1 LGNSSSIVS
10 FTNEFT
16 RAADDTTVYPAQNLG
31 LSWAAFM
38 MGIPSEFEIDDNVT
52 PDLQSPYYSVFGQ
65 DTWRAG
71 RNLTVNFGLRYEYE
85 DGVKETLG
93 RDLIGWDA
101 DAMTSITA
109 LAEAAYAANPHPL
122 RPANT
127 FQVRGGPIFASDPGQ
142 SGRSWAGQHMWM
154 PRVSAAYK
162 LGTRTVLKAGYGMFY
177 DTLNAS
183 AYNPVTTGYS
193 TTTTSVTS
201 DDDGLTWRLG
211 NPKGGILP
219 QQDPFPVRAD
229 GTRFNVPVGNQF
241 GVDTLLG
248 LGVTLN
254 NPDREHPRVQRYRLS
269 LQRELWGTT
278 VFEAAYNYQ
287 VGDRLGVTIRQDY
300 LPEEYW
306 NSTNVRD
313 TTQAALLNSNVPNP
327 FHISRFAAL
336 QTTDPELYA
345 RLAATPTFTANNV
358 QLHRLLRGSFP
369 QNTSVSFANLPLG
382 KQTTHGVE
390 LKLTRR
396 FANGF
401 SVSGSYSG
409 NRIRNL
415 ELLNEFDREPNLWQ
429 PNANGRPHRFTANG
443 IAEFPFGSGKPFANT
458 GVLAAILGGWQVGS
472 TVEYQPGPL
481 LTWGN
486 VFFYGD
492 FEDIPLENP
501 TLDRWF
507 NVDAGFERDPAKT
520 PTAYNTRVF
529 PFRIAGVTGPDL
541 LQINLNFLRSFS
553 LGNRRT
559 LSFRADIINVP
570 NRTTF
575 ANPNLT
581 PTSTNFGRIT
591 NATSS
596 SPRFVQFVTRLTF

>member
-1 LGNSSSIVS
+1 
-10 FTNEFT
+10 
-16 RAADDTTVYPAQNLG
+16 
-31 LSWAAFM
+31 
-38 MGIPSEFEIDDNVT
+38 
-52 PDLQSPYYSVFGQ
+52 
-65 DTWRAG
+65 
-71 RNLTVNFGLRYEYE
+71 
-85 DGVKETLG
+85 
-93 RDLIGWDA
+93 
-101 DAMTSITA
+101 
-109 LAEAAYAANPHPL
+109 
-122 RPANT
+122 
-127 FQVRGGPIFASDPGQ
+127 
-142 SGRSWAGQHMWM
+142 
-154 PRVSAAYK
+154 
-162 LGTRTVLKAGYGMFY
+162 
-177 DTLNAS
+177 
-183 AYNPVTTGYS
+183 
-193 TTTTSVTS
+193 
-201 DDDGLTWRLG
+201 
-211 NPKGGILP
+211 
-219 QQDPFPVRAD
+219 
-229 GTRFNVPVGNQF
+229 
-241 GVDTLLG
+241 
-248 LGVTLN
+248 
-254 NPDREHPRVQRYRLS
+254 
-269 LQRELWGTT
+269 
-278 VFEAAYNYQ
+278 
-287 VGDRLGVTIRQDY
+287 
-300 LPEEYW
+300 
-306 NSTNVRD
+306 VRD

-390 LKLTRR
+390 LNLTRR

-458 GVLAAILGGWQVGS
+458 GVLAAILGGWQVGG

-596 SPRFVQFVTRLTF
+596 TPRFVQFVTRLTF